1 MDNFTEG
8 QDSFTLDFRQYLSLF
23 WHWVWLFIIV
33 AVVAGL
39 TSYFISSRMRPF
51 YQSTTTMLVN
61 EAPATKATDYT
72 SVLMSKQL
80 TSTYAQMMVTD
91 PILNQVIKEVGIGN
105 TIDELKDWI
114 DVSVIRD
121 TQLVQ
126 VTVTTTDPEF
136 SARIANAVV
145 KVFAEQI
152 QAIQIGRFVQSKAA
166 LETQLAETDKQ
177 IVLYTDMVEK
187 AATTDEKERL
197 DAKLTQYRSI
207 YANLLLS
214 YEQIRLAEAQ
224 SVSSVVQVET
234 ATPNESPVSPKTLLN
249 TALAAIAGFLLA
261 VIIIVTREAL
271 DDTVKTPKDIIEKF
285 KLPVLGVINRHPT
298 NNKKPISLLEPRS
311 PTAEA
316 YRALRTNVNYTS
328 VDGPLKRILVTSAE
342 PGEGKS
348 TTISNLAVV
357 LAQNGSRVIL
367 ADCDMRH
374 PQLNTHFN
382 LPNRIGM
389 STLFS
394 HQEVVKSVSQP
405 TGLAGLSVVTT
416 GPLPPNPAELMS
428 SQTMQKILNLMSE
441 NADIVLI
448 DTPPVLA
455 VTDAAALAPSLD
467 GVLLVVQPGKTRT
480 TALRQTLEQLSQVN
494 ARVLGVVLNNVVTRG
509 KSYGYHYKEYRNYTA
524 YQTYYGS
531 SVKGKKKNG

>member
-1 MDNFTEG
+1 MDHSPEG
-8 QDSFTLDFRQYLSLF
+8 QNGYSLDFRQYFFLL
-23 WHWVWLFIIV
+23 WHWAWLFLLVAII
-33 AVVAGL
+33 AG
-39 TSYFISSRMRPF
+39 TASYFLSNRMQPF
-51 YQSTTTMLVN
+51 YESSTTMLVN

-80 TSTYAQMMVTD
+80 TSTYAQMITTD
-91 PILNQVIKEVGIGN
+91 PILNQVIQEVGIGN
-105 TIDELKDWI
+105 TITELKDWI

-126 VTVTTTDPEF
+126 ITVTTSDPEF
-136 SARIANAVV
+136 SAKIANAVV
-145 KVFAEQI
+145 KVFSEQI
-152 QAIQIGRFVQSKAA
+152 QAIQIDRFVQSKAA

-177 IVLYTDMVEK
+177 ITLYTDKVEK
-187 AATTDEKERL
+187 ATTAEEKERL
-197 DAKLTQYRSI
+197 DVKLTQYRSI

-234 ATPNESPVSPKTLLN
+234 ATPDEIPVRPKTFLN
-249 TALAAIAGFLLA
+249 TALAATAGFLLS
-261 VIIIVTREAL
+261 VIFVVTREAL
-271 DDTVKTPKDIIEKF
+271 DDTIKTPNDIIHKF
-285 KLPVLGVINRHPT
+285 QLPVLGVINQHR
-298 NNKKPISLLEPRS
+298 NNKNKPISLLEPRS

-316 YRALRTNVNYTS
+316 YRTLRTNVYYTS
-328 VDGPLKRILVTSAE
+328 VDRPIKKILVTSAE

-357 LAQNGSRVIL
+357 LAQNGSRVII

-374 PQLNTHFN
+374 PRLHTYFN
-382 LPNRIGM
+382 LQNRVGM

-394 HQEVVKSVSQP
+394 HLEAFKSVCQP
-405 TGLAGLSVVTT
+405 TGLTGLSVVTT
-416 GPLPPNPAELMS
+416 GLLPPNPSELMG
-428 SQTMQKILNLMSE
+428 SQAMQRILKLMSE
-441 NADIVLI
+441 NADIILI

-455 VTDAAALAPSLD
+455 VTDAAALARSLD
-467 GVLLVVQPGKTRT
+467 GVILVAQPGKTRLS
-480 TALRQTLEQLSQVN
+480 AFRQTLEQLAQVN

-509 KSYGYHYKEYRNYTA
+509 KSYGYHYKEYRHYTA

-531 SVKGKKKNG
+531 SVKGKK

>member
-1 MDNFTEG
+1 MDNSLEG

-23 WHWVWLFIIV
+23 WHWAWLFIIV

-39 TSYFISSRMRPF
+39 VSYLISSRMRPF
-51 YQSTTTMLVN
+51 YESTTTMLVN

-105 TIDELKDWI
+105 TINELKDWV
-114 DVSVIRD
+114 DVGVIRD
-121 TQLVQ
+121 TQLIQ

-234 ATPNESPVSPKTLLN
+234 ATPNEDPVSPKTLLN

-261 VIIIVTREAL
+261 MIVIVTREAL

-298 NNKKPISLLEPRS
+298 NNKKPVSLLEPRS

-405 TGLAGLSVVTT
+405 TGLTGLSVITT

-531 SVKGKKKNG
+531 SVKGKKK

>member
-1 MDNFTEG
+1 MDYSPEG
-8 QDSFTLDFRQYLSLF
+8 QESINLDMRQYLSLF
-23 WHWVWLFIIV
+23 WQWAWLFLLIAII
-33 AVVAGL
+33 AGSI
-39 TSYFISSRMRPF
+39 SYYVSSRMRPF
-51 YQSTTTMLVN
+51 YQSSTTMLVN

-80 TSTYAQMMVTD
+80 TSTYAQMMITD
-91 PILNQVIKEVGIGN
+91 PILNEVIKEVGIGN
-105 TIDELKDWI
+105 SINDLKEWI
-114 DVSVIRD
+114 SVDVIRD

-126 VTVTTTDPEF
+126 VSVTTTDPEY
-136 SARIANAVV
+136 SARIANAIVN
-145 KVFAEQI
+145 VFAEQI

-177 IVLYTDMVEK
+177 ITLYTDKVNQSTS
-187 AATTDEKERL
+187 ADEKERL

-207 YANLLLS
+207 YTNLLLS

-224 SVSSVVQVET
+224 SVSSVVQVEI
-234 ATPNESPVSPKTLLN
+234 ATPNDTPVRPKTFLN
-249 TALAAIAGFLLA
+249 TILAAIAGFLLSI
-261 VIIIVTREAL
+261 IIIVTREAF
-271 DDTVKTPKDIIEKF
+271 DDTIKTPKDIIQKF
-285 KLPVLGVINRHPT
+285 QLPVLGVINRHPT
-298 NNKKPISLLEPRS
+298 TEKMPISLTEPRS

-328 VDGPLKRILVTSAE
+328 VDHPLKKILITSAE

-357 LAQNGSRVIL
+357 MAQNGSRVII

-374 PQLNTHFN
+374 PRLNAYFN

-394 HQEVVKSVSQP
+394 HQEVVKSVCQP
-405 TGLAGLSVVTT
+405 TSLPGLSVITT
-416 GPLPPNPAELMS
+416 GPLPPNPSELMG
-428 SQTMQKILNLMSE
+428 SQVMQKILNLMGQS
-441 NADIVLI
+441 ADIILI

-467 GVLLVVQPGKTRT
+467 GVILVVQPGKTRM
-480 TALRQTLEQLSQVN
+480 TAFRQTLEQLSQVN

-531 SVKGKKKNG
+531 STNGKKKK

>member
-1 MDNFTEG
+1 MDHSPEG
-8 QDSFTLDFRQYLSLF
+8 QDSYTLDLRQYLSLF
-23 WHWVWLFIIV
+23 WHWAWLFILAAIIAG
-33 AVVAGL
+33 AV
-39 TSYFISSRMRPF
+39 SYYLSSRMQPF
-51 YQSTTTMLVN
+51 YESSTTMLVN
-61 EAPATKATDYT
+61 EAPATKATDYN

-80 TSTYAQMMVTD
+80 TSTYAQMMITD
-91 PILNQVIKEVGIGN
+91 PILNQVIDEVGISN
-105 TIDELKDWI
+105 TITELKDWI

-126 VTVTTTDPEF
+126 ITVTTSDPKF
-136 SARIANAVV
+136 SAKIANAIV
-145 KVFAEQI
+145 KVFGEQI
-152 QAIQIGRFVQSKAA
+152 QAIQIDRFVQSKAA

-177 IVLYTDMVEK
+177 ITLYSNKVEK
-187 AATTDEKERL
+187 ATAADEKERL
-197 DAKLTQYRSI
+197 DVKLTQYRSI

-234 ATPNESPVSPKTLLN
+234 ATPNEDPVRPKTFLN
-249 TALAAIAGFLLA
+249 TVLAALAGFLLS

-271 DDTVKTPKDIIEKF
+271 DDTIKTPKDIIQKF
-285 KLPVLGVINRHPT
+285 QLPVLGVINQHH
-298 NNKKPISLLEPRS
+298 NNGNKPISLSEPRS

-328 VDGPLKRILVTSAE
+328 VDKPLKKILITSAE

-357 LAQNGSRVIL
+357 LAQNGSRVII

-374 PQLNTHFN
+374 PRLQTYFN

-394 HQEVVKSVSQP
+394 HQEVVKSVCQP
-405 TGLAGLSVVTT
+405 TGLAGLAVVTT
-416 GPLPPNPAELMS
+416 GPLPPNPSELMGS
-428 SQTMQKILNLMSE
+428 KTMQIILNLMSE
-441 NADIVLI
+441 NADIILI

-467 GVLLVVQPGKTRT
+467 GVILVAQPGKTRMS
-480 TALRQTLEQLSQVN
+480 AFRQTLEQLSQVN

-531 SVKGKKKNG
+531 NSKGKK

>member
-1 MDNFTEG
+1 MDNSPEG
-8 QDSFTLDFRQYLSLF
+8 QDSFSLDFRQYLSLF
-23 WHWVWLFIIV
+23 WQWAWLFIIV
-33 AVVAGL
+33 AIVAGSV
-39 TSYFISSRMRPF
+39 SYYVSSRMRPF
-51 YQSTTTMLVN
+51 YQSSTTMLVN
-61 EAPATKATDYT
+61 EAPATQANDYT

-80 TSTYAQMMVTD
+80 TSTYAQMMVKD
-91 PILNQVIKEVGIGN
+91 PILSQVIKEVGIGN
-105 TIDELKDWI
+105 SINDLKDWI

-121 TQLVQ
+121 TQLIQ
-126 VTVTTTDPEF
+126 VTVTTTDPDF
-136 SARIANAVV
+136 SAKIANAMVT
-145 KVFAEQI
+145 VFAEQI

-177 IVLYTDMVEK
+177 ITLYTDKVEK
-187 AATTDEKERL
+187 ATSTDEKERL

-234 ATPNESPVSPKTLLN
+234 ATPDPNPVSPKTFLN
-249 TALAAIAGFLLA
+249 TILAALAGFLLA
-261 VIIIVTREAL
+261 VIVIVAREAL
-271 DDTVKTPKDIIEKF
+271 DDTIKTPKDIIQKF
-285 KLPVLGVINRHPT
+285 QIPVLGVINRHPT
-298 NNKKPISLLEPRS
+298 NDKMPISLSEPRS

-316 YRALRTNVNYTS
+316 YRALRTNLNYTS
-328 VDGPLKRILVTSAE
+328 VDHPLKKILVTSAE

-357 LAQNGSRVIL
+357 LAQNGSRVII

-374 PQLNTHFN
+374 PRINAYFN

-394 HQEVVKSVSQP
+394 HQEVVKSVCQATSLP
-405 TGLAGLSVVTT
+405 GLSVITT
-416 GPLPPNPAELMS
+416 GPLPPNPSELMGS
-428 SQTMQKILNLMSE
+428 KTMQAILTLME
-441 NADIVLI
+441 QNADIILI

-467 GVLLVVQPGKTRT
+467 GVVLVVQPGKTRM
-480 TALRQTLEQLSQVN
+480 TAFRQTLEQLSQVN

-531 SVKGKKKNG
+531 SDKGKKKK

>member
-1 MDNFTEG
+1 MDNSSEG
-8 QDSFTLDFRQYLSLF
+8 QDSLSLDFRQYLSLF
-23 WHWVWLFIIV
+23 WHWAWLFIIV
-33 AVVAGL
+33 AVVAGSV
-39 TSYFISSRMRPF
+39 SYYISSRMLPF
-51 YQSTTTMLVN
+51 YQSSTTMLVN
-61 EAPATKATDYT
+61 EAPATQANDYT

-80 TSTYAQMMVTD
+80 TSTYAQMMVKD
-91 PILNQVIKEVGIGN
+91 PILSQVIKEVGIGN
-105 TIDELKDWI
+105 SINDLKDWI
-114 DVSVIRD
+114 SVGVIRD
-121 TQLVQ
+121 TQLIQ
-126 VTVTTTDPEF
+126 VTVTTTDPQF
-136 SARIANAVV
+136 SAKIANAIV

-177 IVLYTDMVEK
+177 ITLYTNMVEN
-187 AATTDEKERL
+187 AASADEKERL

-234 ATPNESPVSPKTLLN
+234 ATPNENPVSPKTFLN
-249 TALAAIAGFLLA
+249 TILAAIAGFLLS
-261 VIIIVTREAL
+261 VIVIVAREAL
-271 DDTVKTPKDIIEKF
+271 DDTIKTPRDIIHKF
-285 KLPVLGVINRHPT
+285 HLPVLGVINRHPI
-298 NNKKPISLLEPRS
+298 NEKMPISLSEPRS

-328 VDGPLKRILVTSAE
+328 IDHPLKKILITSAE

-357 LAQNGSRVIL
+357 MAQNGSRVII

-374 PQLNTHFN
+374 PRLNAYFD

-394 HQEVVKSVSQP
+394 HQEVVRSVCQP
-405 TGLAGLSVVTT
+405 TSLAGLSVITT
-416 GPLPPNPAELMS
+416 GPLPPNPSELMGS
-428 SQTMQKILNLMSE
+428 KTMQTILELMGQST
-441 NADIVLI
+441 DIILI

-467 GVLLVVQPGKTRT
+467 GVILVAQPGKTRM
-480 TALRQTLEQLSQVN
+480 TAFRQTLEQLAQVN
-494 ARVLGVVLNNVVTRG
+494 ARILGVVLNNVVTRG

-531 SVKGKKKNG
+531 SSNGKKKK

>member
-1 MDNFTEG
+1 NMDNSPEG

-23 WHWVWLFIIV
+23 WHWTWLFIII
-33 AVVAGL
+33 AILAG
-39 TSYFISSRMRPF
+39 TASYFVSSRMRPF
-51 YQSTTTMLVN
+51 YQSSTTMLVN

-80 TSTYAQMMVTD
+80 TSTYAQMIITD
-91 PILNQVIKEVGIGN
+91 PILNQVIKEVGIAN
-105 TIDELKDWI
+105 TIDDLKDWI

-126 VTVTTTDPEF
+126 VTVTTTDPDY
-136 SARIANAVV
+136 SAKIANAMV
-145 KVFAEQI
+145 KVFSEQI

-177 IVLYTDMVEK
+177 ITLYTDMVEK
-187 AATTDEKERL
+187 ATSTDEKERL

-234 ATPNESPVSPKTLLN
+234 ATPNTNPVSPKTLLN
-249 TALAAIAGFLLA
+249 TILAALAGFILA
-261 VIIIVTREAL
+261 VIIVVTKEAL
-271 DDTVKTPKDIIEKF
+271 DDTVKTPKDIIHKF
-285 KLPVLGVINRHPT
+285 HLPVLGVINRHQT
-298 NNKKPISLLEPRS
+298 TAKMPISLTEPRS

-328 VDGPLKRILVTSAE
+328 VDHPLKKILITSAE

-357 LAQNGSRVIL
+357 LAQNGSRVII

-374 PQLNTHFN
+374 PRINAYFN

-394 HQEVVKSVSQP
+394 HQEVVKSVCQATSLP
-405 TGLAGLSVVTT
+405 GLSVITT
-416 GPLPPNPAELMS
+416 GPLPPNPSELMGS
-428 SQTMQKILNLMSE
+428 KTMQAILTLME
-441 NADIVLI
+441 QNADIILI

-467 GVLLVVQPGKTRT
+467 GVLLVVQPGKTRMS
-480 TALRQTLEQLSQVN
+480 ALRQTLEQLSQVN
-494 ARVLGVVLNNVVTRG
+494 ARVLGVVLNNVVTSG

-524 YQTYYGS
+524 YQTYYGGS
-531 SVKGKKKNG
+531 DKGKKKK

>member
-1 MDNFTEG
+1 MDHSPDG
-8 QDSFTLDFRQYLSLF
+8 QDNISLDMRQYLSLF
-23 WHWVWLFIIV
+23 WQWAWLFILVAIV
-33 AVVAGL
+33 AGSV
-39 TSYFISSRMRPF
+39 SYFVSSRMLPF
-51 YQSTTTMLVN
+51 YQSSTTMLVN

-80 TSTYAQMMVTD
+80 TSTYAQMMATD

-105 TIDELKDWI
+105 TINELKEWI

-121 TQLVQ
+121 TQLIK
-126 VTVTTTDPEF
+126 VTVTTTDPEY
-136 SARIANAVV
+136 SAKIANAIV

-177 IVLYTDMVEK
+177 ITLYTAKVDQ
-187 AATTDEKERL
+187 AASPDEKERL
-197 DAKLTQYRSI
+197 ETKLTQYRSI

-214 YEQIRLAEAQ
+214 YEQIRLSEAQ

-234 ATPNESPVSPKTLLN
+234 AVPNDNPVSPKTFLN
-249 TALAAIAGFLLA
+249 TILAAVAGFLLS
-261 VIIIVTREAL
+261 IMIIVAREAL
-271 DDTVKTPKDIIEKF
+271 DDTIKTPNDIIQKF
-285 KLPVLGVINRHPT
+285 NLPVLGVINRHPT
-298 NNKKPISLLEPRS
+298 TEKMPISLTEPRS

-328 VDGPLKRILVTSAE
+328 VDHPLKKILITSAE

-357 LAQNGSRVIL
+357 MAQNGNRVII

-374 PQLNTHFN
+374 PRLNAYFN
-382 LPNRIGM
+382 LPNRVGM

-394 HQEVVKSVSQP
+394 HQEVVKSVCQP
-405 TGLAGLSVVTT
+405 TSIPELSVITT
-416 GPLPPNPAELMS
+416 GPLPPNPSELMGS
-428 SQTMQKILNLMSE
+428 LVMQKILELMGQS
-441 NADIVLI
+441 ADIILI

-455 VTDAAALAPSLD
+455 VTDAAALAPSID
-467 GVLLVVQPGKTRT
+467 GVILVAQPGKTRM
-480 TALRQTLEQLSQVN
+480 TAFRQTLEQLSQVN

-531 SVKGKKKNG
+531 SNGKKNK

>member
-1 MDNFTEG
+1 MDNSSEG
-8 QDSFTLDFRQYLSLF
+8 QDSLSLDFRQYLSLF
-23 WHWVWLFIIV
+23 WQWAWLFVIV
-33 AVVAGL
+33 AIVAGSV
-39 TSYFISSRMRPF
+39 SYYISSRMLPF
-51 YQSTTTMLVN
+51 YQSSTTMLVN
-61 EAPATKATDYT
+61 EAPATQANDYT

-80 TSTYAQMMVTD
+80 TSTYAQMMIKD
-91 PILNQVIKEVGIGN
+91 PILSQVIKEVGIGN
-105 TIDELKDWI
+105 SINDLKEWI
-114 DVSVIRD
+114 SVGVIRD
-121 TQLVQ
+121 TQLIQ
-126 VTVTTTDPEF
+126 VTVTTTDPQF
-136 SARIANAVV
+136 SAKIANAIV

-177 IVLYTDMVEK
+177 ITLYTDKVEK
-187 AATTDEKERL
+187 ATSADEKERL

-234 ATPNESPVSPKTLLN
+234 ATPNENPVSPKTFLN
-249 TALAAIAGFLLA
+249 TILAAIAGFLLA
-261 VIIIVTREAL
+261 VIVIVAREAL
-271 DDTVKTPKDIIEKF
+271 DDTIKTPRDIIHKF
-285 KLPVLGVINRHPT
+285 HLPVLGVINRHPT
-298 NNKKPISLLEPRS
+298 NEKMPISLSEPRS

-328 VDGPLKRILVTSAE
+328 VDHPLKKILITSAE

-357 LAQNGSRVIL
+357 MAQNGSRVII

-374 PQLNTHFN
+374 PRLNAYFN

-394 HQEVVKSVSQP
+394 HQEVVRSVCQP
-405 TGLAGLSVVTT
+405 TNLAGLSVITT
-416 GPLPPNPAELMS
+416 GPLPPNPSELMGS
-428 SQTMQKILNLMSE
+428 KTMQTILDLMGQT
-441 NADIVLI
+441 ADIILI

-467 GVLLVVQPGKTRT
+467 GVILVAQPGKTRM
-480 TALRQTLEQLSQVN
+480 TAFRQTLEQLAQVN
-494 ARVLGVVLNNVVTRG
+494 ARILGVVLNNVVTRG

-531 SVKGKKKNG
+531 SNGKKKK

>member
-1 MDNFTEG
+1 MDNSPEG

-23 WHWVWLFIIV
+23 WHWAWLFVIV
-33 AVVAGL
+33 AIVAGSV
-39 TSYFISSRMRPF
+39 SYFVSSRMLPF
-51 YQSTTTMLVN
+51 YQSSTTMLVN

-91 PILNQVIKEVGIGN
+91 PILNQVIKEVSIGN
-105 TIDELKDWI
+105 TINELKDWI
-114 DVSVIRD
+114 DVGVIRD

-136 SARIANAVV
+136 SAKIANAIV

-177 IVLYTDMVEK
+177 IILYTDKVEE
-187 AATTDEKERL
+187 ATTTEEKERL

-234 ATPNESPVSPKTLLN
+234 ATPNDNPVSPKTLLN
-249 TALAAIAGFLLA
+249 TVLAAVAGFLLA
-261 VIIIVTREAL
+261 MIIIVTREAL
-271 DDTVKTPKDIIEKF
+271 DDTIKTPKDIIQKF
-285 KLPVLGVINRHPT
+285 QLPVLGVINRHPT
-298 NNKKPISLLEPRS
+298 NDKMPISLTEPRS

-316 YRALRTNVNYTS
+316 YRALRTNLNYTS
-328 VDGPLKRILVTSAE
+328 VDHPLKKILVTSAE

-357 LAQNGSRVIL
+357 LAQNGSRVII

-374 PQLNTHFN
+374 PRLNAYFN

-394 HQEVVKSVSQP
+394 HQEVVKSVCQP
-405 TGLAGLSVVTT
+405 TGLPGLSVVTT
-416 GPLPPNPAELMS
+416 GPLPPNPSELMG
-428 SQTMQKILNLMSE
+428 SQTMQKILNLMGE
-441 NADIVLI
+441 NADIILI

-467 GVLLVVQPGKTRT
+467 GVVLVVQPGKTRT

-531 SVKGKKKNG
+531 SGKGKKKKG

>member
-1 MDNFTEG
+1 MDNSPEG

-23 WHWVWLFIIV
+23 WHWAWLFFIV
-33 AVVAGL
+33 AIVAGSV
-39 TSYFISSRMRPF
+39 SYFVSSRMLPF
-51 YQSTTTMLVN
+51 YQSSTTMLVN

-80 TSTYAQMMVTD
+80 TSTYAQMMITD
-91 PILNQVIKEVGIGN
+91 PILNQVIKEVSIGN
-105 TIDELKDWI
+105 SINELKDWI
-114 DVSVIRD
+114 DVGVIRD

-136 SARIANAVV
+136 SAKIANAIV

-177 IVLYTDMVEK
+177 IILYTDKVEE
-187 AATTDEKERL
+187 ATTTEEKERL

-234 ATPNESPVSPKTLLN
+234 ATPNDIPVSPKTLLN
-249 TALAAIAGFLLA
+249 TVLAAVAGFLLA
-261 VIIIVTREAL
+261 MIIIVTREAL
-271 DDTVKTPKDIIEKF
+271 DDTIKTPKDIIQKF
-285 KLPVLGVINRHPT
+285 QLPVLGVINRHPT
-298 NNKKPISLLEPRS
+298 NDKMPISLTEPRS

-316 YRALRTNVNYTS
+316 YRALRTNLNYTS
-328 VDGPLKRILVTSAE
+328 VDHPLKKILVTSAE

-357 LAQNGSRVIL
+357 LAQNGSRVII

-374 PQLNTHFN
+374 PRLNAYFN

-394 HQEVVKSVSQP
+394 HQEVVKSVRQS
-405 TGLAGLSVVTT
+405 TGLDGLSVVTT
-416 GPLPPNPAELMS
+416 GPLPPNPSELMG
-428 SQTMQKILNLMSE
+428 SQTMQKILNLMGE

-467 GVLLVVQPGKTRT
+467 GVVLVVQPGKTRT
-480 TALRQTLEQLSQVN
+480 TAFKQTLEQLSQVN

-531 SVKGKKKNG
+531 GVKGKKK